1 MKFVDE
7 ATITV
12 KAGDGGKG
20 CCSFRREKFIEYGG
34 PDGGDGGHGGSVWL
48 ETDDNLNTLVDFR
61 YQRIFQA
68 QSGRGG
74 SGRQRSGASGEDII
88 IRVPL
93 GTRIIDAETDE
104 ILIDLTEPDQRQLI
118 AKGGKGG
125 WGNVNFKS
133 STNRAPRKVSPG
145 LPGEQRALRLQLTL
159 LADVGLLGLPNAG
172 KSTLVAAV
180 SAARPKIADYPFTTL
195 IPQLG
200 VVSVDALRSFVIAD
214 IPGLIVGASHGAGLG
229 IRFLTHLARTR
240 LLLHMV
246 DMAPISGED
255 PVESIH
261 AIWHE
266 LTEFSPALAQK
277 DRWLVLNKIDALPAD
292 EVKKNC
298 AAVVKRLKW
307 KGPVFAISAVTGQ
320 GLTELKLAIMQF
332 LEELKARLATDP
344 EFAEQQRLLQEKLE
358 KEVRAQEHKN
368 RQIRR
373 GLIDEEGDE
382 DIDDDQDDDDDEME
396 VIYVHD

>member
-34 PDGGDGGHGGSVWL
+34 PDGGNGGHGGSIWF
-48 ETDDNLNTLVDFR
+48 ETDENLNTLVDFR

-68 QSGRGG
+68 PTGRGG
-74 SGRQRSGASGEDII
+74 SGRQRTGASGDDIVI
-88 IRVPL
+88 KVPL
-93 GTRIIDAETDE
+93 GTRVIDAETDE
-104 ILIDLTEPDQRQLI
+104 VLIDLTELGQRQCI
-118 AKGGKGG
+118 ARGGRGG
-125 WGNVNFKS
+125 AGNVNFKS
-133 STNRAPRKVSPG
+133 STNRAPRKTSPG
-145 LPGEQRALRLQLTL
+145 KPGEQRALRLQLTL

-172 KSTLVAAV
+172 KSTLVNAV

-200 VVSVDALRSFVIAD
+200 VVPVDSLHSFVIAD
-214 IPGLIVGASHGAGLG
+214 IPGLIVGAAQGAGLG

-277 DRWLVLNKIDALPAD
+277 ERWLVLNKIDALPAD
-292 EVKKNC
+292 EVKKIC
-298 AAVVKRLKW
+298 AQVIKRLKW
-307 KGPVFAISAVTGQ
+307 KGPVFAISAVTGE
-320 GLTELKLAIMQF
+320 GLSELKTAVMRF
-332 LEELKARLATDP
+332 LDQLKERLTTEP
-344 EFAEQQRLLQEKLE
+344 EFAEQQKQLQEQLE
-358 KEVRAQEHKN
+358 LEVRAQEHKN
-368 RQIRR
+368 RQLRR
-373 GLIDEEGDE
+373 GLAVDDSIDEVDE
-382 DIDDDQDDDDDEME
+382 DQEDDEDGME
-396 VIYVHD
+396 IIYTYE